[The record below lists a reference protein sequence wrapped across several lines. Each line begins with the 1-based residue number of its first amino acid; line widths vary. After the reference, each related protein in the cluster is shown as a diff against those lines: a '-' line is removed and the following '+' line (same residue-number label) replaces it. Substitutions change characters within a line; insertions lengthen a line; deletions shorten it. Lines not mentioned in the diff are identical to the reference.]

1 MIALFPHCGFLSETT
16 RMLAIAQALRAR
28 GEAVAIATHGG
39 PYTRVLDASG
49 LPWTLLPPVM
59 DDARCQQYLNG
70 IVAIGKPGSR
80 LQPADE
86 LRASVASEVEFL
98 RRCGARLAVIGFTLS
113 LYLSSR
119 VAGVPLATSH
129 GGSFIPMVFERG
141 LAPTPT
147 QSPVP
152 QLDWLPGFA
161 KRWMA
166 NHGAPRLKHPVAFL
180 NEVADELGVEHVPS
194 LAALMCGDL
203 TMVTDV
209 PEVLGIPADELAAWR
224 PHGNPAYRPGT
235 RLQYTGPLFATLDLP
250 LPPDVQP
257 FLDGRRP
264 TAVVVLN
271 SSTPAFIRRVVAGVR
286 AAGLRVIVGATIHE
300 LGDLAVDREVVVAG
314 LLPSHEVMPRVDLAV
329 IMGGQGSV
337 QTAMCSGTPF
347 VAFPL
352 HPEQE
357 LNVALGIRQGMALA
371 VGPRR
376 MTEAKVTAAARR
388 VVGEPSFKAAARRVQ
403 PLYGGVDGA
412 GRAADAL
419 LAHGAARLQPAAEL
433 RLAVAAG

>member
-1 MIALFPHCGFLSETT
+1 MIALFPHCGFLSETS
-16 RMLAIAQALRAR
+16 RMLAIALALRAR

-49 LPWTLLPPVM
+49 LPWTLLTPVM
-59 DDARCQQYLNG
+59 DDPRCQQYLNG
-70 IVAIGKPGSR
+70 IVTIGKPGSR
-80 LQPADE
+80 LQSANE

-98 RRCGARLAVIGFTLS
+98 HRCGARMAVIGFTLS

-141 LAPTPT
+141 LAPAPT

-152 QLDWLPGFA
+152 GLDWLPGFA

-166 NHGAPRLKHPVAFL
+166 NHGAPRLRHPVAFL
-180 NEVADELGVEHVPS
+180 NEVADELGVERVPS

-209 PEVLGIPADELAAWR
+209 PEMLGIPADELAAWQ
-224 PHGNPAYRPGT
+224 PHGHPAYRPGT

-250 LPPDVQP
+250 LPSAVQP
-257 FLDGRRP
+257 FLDGSRP
-264 TAVVVLN
+264 TACVVLN
-271 SSTPAFIRRVVAGVR
+271 SSTPDFIRQVVAGVR

-300 LGDLAVDREVVVAG
+300 LGDLAVEGEVVVAG
-314 LLPSHEVMPRVDLAV
+314 LLPNHLVMPKVDLAV

-337 QTAMCSGTPF
+337 QTAMCSGTPYL
-347 VAFPL
+347 AFPL

-357 LNVALGIRQGMALA
+357 LNVALGMRQGMALGL
-371 VGPRR
+371 GPRH
-376 MTEAKVTAAARR
+376 MTPGKVTAAARR
-388 VVGEPSFKAAARRVQ
+388 LVGAASFKAAARRVQ
-403 PLYGGVDGA
+403 RHYVGIDGA

-419 LAHGAARLQPAAEL
+419 LAHLAQAVPGATASPAVE
-433 RLAVAAG
+433 VA

>member
-1 MIALFPHCGFLSETT
+1 MIALFPHCGFLSETS

-39 PYTRVLDASG
+39 PYTRVLEASG

-59 DDARCQQYLNG
+59 DDARCRQYIDG
-70 IVAIGKPGSR
+70 VVAIGKPGGR
-80 LQPADE
+80 LQGRDE
-86 LRASVASEVEFL
+86 LRASVASEVDFL
-98 RRCGARLAVIGFTLS
+98 RRCGARMAVIGFTLS

-129 GGSFIPMVFERG
+129 GGSYIPMVFERG

-152 QLDWLPGFA
+152 GLDWLPA
-161 KRWMA
+161 VVQRWMA
-166 NHGAPRLKHPVAFL
+166 NHGAPRMKHPVAFL

-224 PHGNPAYRPGT
+224 PNGHPAYRPGT

-250 LPPDVQP
+250 LPDDVRP
-257 FLDGRRP
+257 LLDGCRP
-264 TAVVVLN
+264 TAYVVLN
-271 SSTPAFIRRVVAGVR
+271 SSTPEFIRRVVAGVR
-286 AAGLRVIVGATIHE
+286 AAGVRVIVGATIHE
-300 LGDLAVDREVVVAG
+300 LGDLAAEGEVVVAG
-314 LLPSHEVMPRVDLAV
+314 LLPSHRVMPLVDLAV

-337 QTAMCSGTPF
+337 QTAMCSGTPYL
-347 VAFPL
+347 AFPL

-357 LNVALGIRQGMALA
+357 LNVALGVRHGMALA
-371 VGPRR
+371 LGPRR
-376 MTEAKVTAAARR
+376 LSAEQVAAAVRR
-388 VVGEPSFKAAARRVQ
+388 IVGEAGFKAAARRVQ
-403 PLYGGVDGA
+403 QHYAGIDGA
-412 GRAADAL
+412 ARAADAL
-419 LAHGAARLQPAAEL
+419 IAHRAAAPAHE
-433 RLAVAAG
+433 AAAA